1 VTRTCPIRRPVLR
14 QVSPH
19 ALVSLLS
26 FVVLS
31 CLQSAAAAASPSATS
46 HGVVAVEAPSPAL
59 SSPSGNLSIA
69 DYVARLR
76 VLDQLVASCQAAIG
90 PANCRSDQVGADV
103 SVALPS
109 GSRQIRFNWL
119 RQLFNQAAKAPA
131 QKTLATA
138 SPEANSPQSDSDDDS
153 SDADTENGL
162 SPKPLTI
169 TQRLQDARSRLKE
182 DQEQAEQAAHGS
194 PLAGS
199 ASRTSASR
207 ATLNQILASKEYHA
221 AVAKPTLRQR
231 ILEKIANWLNK
242 AINTLVHAGAKSK
255 WIGITAEIGF
265 VVLVCVALVWFLIR
279 LERRGRMGPLE
290 IYPGSGAV
298 SARDWQLWLQDA
310 RQAARSGSWRDAIH
324 LLYWASISRLES
336 TGLWPADRARTP
348 REYLALLPNES
359 QHRPDLT
366 VLTRSFERTWYA
378 NNIAAEGDFLQA
390 EQSAHRLGV
399 R

>member
-1 VTRTCPIRRPVLR
+1 
-14 QVSPH
+14 VSLL

-31 CLQSAAAAASPSATS
+31 CLQSAAAKAFPIAAS
-46 HGVVAVEAPSPAL
+46 HGVVGADAPSPAL

-76 VLDQLVASCQAAIG
+76 TLDQLVASCQAAPG
-90 PANCRSDQVGADV
+90 PANCRSEQVGADV

-119 RQLFNQAAKAPA
+119 RQLLDQAAKAPT
-131 QKTLATA
+131 QKTPATA
-138 SPEANSPQSDSDDDS
+138 SPEANSPQSASDGDS
-153 SDADTENGL
+153 SDADTENG
-162 SPKPLTI
+162 PPTKPPTI
-169 TQRLQDARSRLKE
+169 AQRLQDARSRLKE
-182 DQEQAEQAAHGS
+182 DQEHPSA
-194 PLAGS
+194 AGS
-199 ASRTSASR
+199 ASRTGASR
-207 ATLNQILASKEYHA
+207 AALTQILASKEYHA
-221 AVAKPTLRQR
+221 AVAKPTLRDR
-231 ILEKIANWLNK
+231 ILEKVANWLNK
-242 AINTLVHAGAKSK
+242 AINALVHAGAKSK

-290 IYPGSGAV
+290 IHPGSGAI

-310 RQAARSGSWRDAIH
+310 RQAARSGAWRDAIH

>member
-1 VTRTCPIRRPVLR
+1 MTCACPIRRPVQR
-14 QVSPH
+14 RVSPL
-19 ALVSLLS
+19 ALASLLS

-31 CLQSAAAAASPSATS
+31 CLHSAAAKASPIATS
-46 HGVVAVEAPSPAL
+46 HGVVATEAPSPAQ

-69 DYVARLR
+69 DYAARLR
-76 VLDQLVASCQAAIG
+76 TLDQLVASCQAAPG

-103 SVALPS
+103 SVTARS

-131 QKTLATA
+131 QSAPATA
-138 SPEANSPQSDSDDDS
+138 SLEANSPQSDSDDDS
-153 SDADTENGL
+153 SDTDAENG
-162 SPKPLTI
+162 PPTKPPTI
-169 TQRLQDARSRLKE
+169 AQRLQDARSRLKE
-182 DQEQAEQAAHGS
+182 DQERVEQAANDPS
-194 PLAGS
+194 AAGS

-207 ATLNQILASKEYHA
+207 MILTQILASKEYHA

-231 ILEKIANWLNK
+231 VLEKIANWLNK

-290 IYPGSGAV
+290 IHPGSGAI

-378 NNIAAEGDFLQA
+378 NNMAAEGDFLQA